1 MKNIISLVLSIV
13 VVFTLSA
20 CKSDDYVPT
29 AWKSLAIT
37 ATLYDETM
45 QELGELHTA
54 GKLSDEN
61 AKKAISFGKKF
72 TPLYLTAVN
81 ALETFKLNP
90 TEDKLD
96 VAKNAVQAAVD
107 SLDLLMEFA
116 KSFGVDK
123 KEEVSS
129 KVTDSNAEAIAINA
143 AKEVK

>member
-1 MKNIISLVLSIV
+1 MKRIISLLLSIV
-13 VVFTLSA
+13 VVLSLAA
-20 CKSDDYVPT
+20 CKSDDYVST
-29 AWKSLAIT
+29 AWKSLAVT

-45 QELGELHTA
+45 QELGYLHSE

-72 TPLYLTAVN
+72 TPLYFTAVN
-81 ALETFKLNP
+81 ALETFVKNP

-96 VAKNAVQAAVD
+96 VAKNAVQSAVD

-123 KEEVSS
+123 KEEVAS
-129 KVTDSNAEAIAINA
+129 KVTDANAQEIATTTI
-143 AKEVK
+143 KE